1 MNFPVF
7 YETGPDSG
15 STAITLTAV
24 DPDGNARA
32 IETRG
37 VLAHK
42 APQDSLG
49 ASEWTAWCPT
59 PVLATGERVSRIAV
73 ADQAGEAFEYISLY
87 AERVTGAI
95 FGASGSDTT
104 RFQLT
109 PDAVVPVGVMVDFS
123 SADFSSADFG

>member
-24 DPDGNARA
+24 DLDGTART

-49 ASEWTAWCPT
+49 ASEWNAWCPT
-59 PVLATGERVSRIAV
+59 PVLAADERVSRIAV
-73 ADQAGEAFEYISLY
+73 ADQGGEAFEFIVLY
-87 AERVTGAI
+87 ADRVTGAI
-95 FGASGSDTT
+95 YGASGSDTT
-104 RFQLT
+104 RYQLT
-109 PDAVVPVGVMVDFS
+109 PDAVVPLGVTVDFS
-123 SADFSSADFG
+123 SSDFSSADFG

>member
-7 YETGPDSG
+7 FETGPDSG

-24 DPDGNARA
+24 DLDGNARA

-42 APQDSLG
+42 ASVDTLG
-49 ASEWTAWCPT
+49 ASEWNAWCPT
-59 PVLATGERVSRIAV
+59 PVLAADERVSRIAV
-73 ADQAGEAFEYISLY
+73 ADQSGEAFEFISLY

-95 FGASGSDTT
+95 YGASGSDTT

-109 PDAVVPVGVMVDFS
+109 PDAVVPVGVMVDFA

>member
-7 YETGPDSG
+7 FETGPDSG
-15 STAITLTAV
+15 STAISLTAV

-42 APQDSLG
+42 APLDSLG
-49 ASEWTAWCPT
+49 ASEWNAWCPT
-59 PVLATGERVSRIAV
+59 PVLAADERVSRVAV
-73 ADQAGEAFEYISLY
+73 QDLAGVALEFIVLY

-95 FGASGSDTT
+95 YGASGSDTT
-104 RFQLT
+104 RYQLT
-109 PDAVVPVGVMVDFS
+109 PDAVVPIGVMVDFS